1 MNRKDTFIRTLNT
14 YIQRNGENLTKQD
27 IEPVVM
33 NLAYLE
39 VLQAKKSGRHVDEFN
54 VLADYSSIAN
64 ELFPQLNFQPE
75 ALLFGYQA
83 TIQWDGLWEFLQN
96 YFISK
101 LGWNID
107 ENNLLIERFD
117 SSSHTREEFGQ
128 FVSKSDVIRKVEIIF
143 SENRKI
149 MLVNIA
155 TPDQGFFEGLSE
167 KKAILEFENGHK
179 KVYRGVDPDYKFTI
193 VYDVFGT
200 IEKFI
205 LELLPRHLR
214 ITYHE

>member
-1 MNRKDTFIRTLNT
+1 MNRKDTFIRALNT

-179 KVYRGVDPDYKFTI
+179 KVYGGVDPDYKFTI

>member
-1 MNRKDTFIRTLNT
+1 MNRKDTFIRALNT

-75 ALLFGYQA
+75 AVLFGYQA
-83 TIQWDGLWEFLQN
+83 TIQWDGLWEFLQE
-96 YFISK
+96 FFASK
-101 LGWNID
+101 LGWSID
-107 ENNLLIERFD
+107 IEEVISERFD
-117 SSSHTREEFGQ
+117 SASHTREQYGQ
-128 FVSKSDVIRKVEIIF
+128 FVSKSDIKRKVELLFKDEKRTVVVRI
-143 SENRKI
+143 SES
-149 MLVNIA
+149 
-155 TPDQGFFEGLSE
+155 LSE
-167 KKAILEFENGHK
+167 KKAFLESVNGNR
-179 KVYRGVDPDYKFTI
+179 KVYRGTDQDYRFTI
-193 VYDVFGT
+193 VYDDFGT
-200 IEKFI
+200 IEEFV
-205 LELLPRHLR
+205 LELIPSSLR

>member
-1 MNRKDTFIRTLNT
+1 MNRKDTFIRALNT

-128 FVSKSDVIRKVEIIF
+128 FVSKSDVIRNVEIIF

-179 KVYRGVDPDYKFTI
+179 KVYGGVDPDYKFTI

>member
-1 MNRKDTFIRTLNT
+1 MNRKDTFIRALNT

-179 KVYRGVDPDYKFTI
+179 KVYGGVDPDYKFTI

-214 ITYHE
+214 ITYHA

>member
-1 MNRKDTFIRTLNT
+1 MNRKDTFIRALNT

-143 SENRKI
+143 SENRK
-149 MLVNIA
+149 
-155 TPDQGFFEGLSE
+155 
-167 KKAILEFENGHK
+167 
-179 KVYRGVDPDYKFTI
+179 
-193 VYDVFGT
+193 
-200 IEKFI
+200 
-205 LELLPRHLR
+205 
-214 ITYHE
+214 

>member
-1 MNRKDTFIRTLNT
+1 
-14 YIQRNGENLTKQD
+14 
-27 IEPVVM
+27 M

-179 KVYRGVDPDYKFTI
+179 KVYGGVDPDYKFTI